1 MLKPGDKV
9 MMNNRYH
16 VSNKNIN
23 RVFIVKTEP
32 QEISGTLCVWLEGY
46 KGCYAADGLTKV
58 I

>member
-16 VSNKNIN
+16 VSNKNTN
-23 RVFIVKTEP
+23 KVFIVKTEP
-32 QEISGTLCVWLEGY
+32 QEISGTLCVWLEEY
-46 KGCYAADGLTKV
+46 KSCYAADGLTKV

>member
-9 MMNNRYH
+9 MMNNRYY

-23 RVFIVKTEP
+23 KIFIVKTEP

-46 KGCYAADGLTKV
+46 KSCYAADGLTKV